1 MNIAIIGTGYVG
13 LVSGT
18 CFAEMGVNVCC
29 IDKDRAKIEALR
41 KGEIPIYEPGLAELV
56 AKNRAQGRLS
66 FYTDLREVIN
76 EVDILFIAVGTPTG
90 EGGEADL
97 QYVFAVAEEIGQL
110 ATKHLL
116 VVTKSTIPVGTTDRV
131 EEIIRAGYAKRG
143 LATLE
148 LDMANNPEFLKEG
161 AAIKD
166 FMSPDRVVVGYKSD
180 YAKNLLHRLY
190 RPFLLNN
197 YRVIS
202 MDIHSSELTKY
213 ASNAMLATRISFMN
227 ELANLAEAIGA
238 DISLVREGMGS
249 DKRIGKA
256 FLYPG
261 CGYGGSCFPKD
272 VQALASTGREHGRP
286 LTIIEQ
292 VHKVNEWQKLR
303 PYEKVVEH
311 LGDLKGKKVAVWGL
325 AFKPETDDMRQ
336 APSIVVINE
345 LIKAGAEV
353 VAFDPIAIE
362 NARNILPSGVT
373 YGQDIYDAV
382 EGADALILLTEWK
395 QFRLP
400 NWRRVKEL
408 MRGNLVVDGRN
419 IYPMD
424 ELEALGLVYTGIGI
438 NKLIT
443 TKGL

>member
-29 IDKDRAKIEALR
+29 IDKDQTKIEALR
-41 KGEIPIYEPGLAELV
+41 RGEIPIYEPGLAELV
-56 AKNRAQGRLS
+56 AKNRTQGRLS
-66 FYTDLREVIN
+66 FYTDLGEVIN

-353 VAFDPIAIE
+353 SAFDPIAIE

-400 NWRRVKEL
+400 NWKRVKEL

-419 IYPMD
+419 IYPAE
-424 ELEALGLVYTGIGI
+424 ELEALNLIYTGIGI
-438 NKLIT
+438 N
-443 TKGL
+443 

>member
-41 KGEIPIYEPGLAELV
+41 RGEIPIYEPGLAELV
-56 AKNRAQGRLS
+56 AKNRAQGRLT
-66 FYTDLREVIN
+66 FHTDLGEVIN

-180 YAKNLLHRLY
+180 YAKELLHRLY

-353 VAFDPIAIE
+353 SAFDPIAIE

-400 NWRRVKEL
+400 NWKRVKEL

-419 IYPMD
+419 IYPME

-438 NKLIT
+438 N
-443 TKGL
+443 

>member
-29 IDKDRAKIEALR
+29 IDKDQTKIEALR
-41 KGEIPIYEPGLAELV
+41 RGEIPIYEPGLAELV

-66 FYTDLREVIN
+66 FYTDLGEVIN

-180 YAKNLLHRLY
+180 YAKELLHRLY

-197 YRVIS
+197 YRVIC

-353 VAFDPIAIE
+353 SAFDPIAIE

-400 NWRRVKEL
+400 NWKRVKEL

-419 IYPMD
+419 IYPAE

-438 NKLIT
+438 N
-443 TKGL
+443 

>member
-29 IDKDRAKIEALR
+29 IDKDQTKIEALR
-41 KGEIPIYEPGLAELV
+41 RGEIPIYEPGLAELV

-66 FYTDLREVIN
+66 FYTDLGEVIN
-76 EVDILFIAVGTPTG
+76 KVDILFIAVGTPTG

-353 VAFDPIAIE
+353 SAFDPIAIE

-400 NWRRVKEL
+400 NWKRVKEL

-419 IYPMD
+419 IYPME

-438 NKLIT
+438 N
-443 TKGL
+443 

>member
-41 KGEIPIYEPGLAELV
+41 RGEIPIYEPGLAELV
-56 AKNRAQGRLS
+56 AKNRAQGRLT
-66 FYTDLREVIN
+66 FHTDLGEVIN

-180 YAKNLLHRLY
+180 YAKELLHRLY

-213 ASNAMLATRISFMN
+213 ASNAMLATRISFRN

-353 VAFDPIAIE
+353 SAFDPIAIE
-362 NARNILPSGVT
+362 NARNILPAQVA
-373 YGQDIYDAV
+373 YGQDIYDVV

-400 NWRRVKEL
+400 NWKRVKEL

-419 IYPMD
+419 IYPAE
-424 ELEALGLVYTGIGI
+424 ELEALGLEYKGIGI
-438 NKLIT
+438 N
-443 TKGL
+443 

>member
-1 MNIAIIGTGYVG
+1 MNISIIGTGYVG

-29 IDKDRAKIEALR
+29 IDKDQTKIEALR
-41 KGEIPIYEPGLAELV
+41 RGEIPIYEPGLAELV

-66 FYTDLREVIN
+66 FYTDLGEVIN

-353 VAFDPIAIE
+353 AAFDPIAIE

-373 YGQDIYDAV
+373 YGQDIYDVV

-400 NWRRVKEL
+400 NWKRVKEL

-438 NKLIT
+438 N
-443 TKGL
+443 

>member
-29 IDKDRAKIEALR
+29 IDKDQTKIEALR
-41 KGEIPIYEPGLAELV
+41 RGEIPIYEPGLAELV

-66 FYTDLREVIN
+66 FYTDLGEVIN

-110 ATKHLL
+110 ATTHLL

-197 YRVIS
+197 YRVIC

-353 VAFDPIAIE
+353 SAFDPIAIE
-362 NARNILPSGVT
+362 NARNILPAQVA
-373 YGQDIYDAV
+373 YGQDIYDVV

-400 NWRRVKEL
+400 NWKRVKEL

-419 IYPMD
+419 IYPAE

-438 NKLIT
+438 N
-443 TKGL
+443 

>member
-41 KGEIPIYEPGLAELV
+41 RGEIPIYEPGLAELV
-56 AKNRAQGRLS
+56 AKNRAQGRLT
-66 FYTDLREVIN
+66 FHTDLGEVIN

-180 YAKNLLHRLY
+180 YAKELLHRLY

-353 VAFDPIAIE
+353 SAFDPIAIE
-362 NARNILPSGVT
+362 NARNILPAQVA
-373 YGQDIYDAV
+373 YGQDIYDVV

-400 NWRRVKEL
+400 NWKRVKEL

-419 IYPMD
+419 IYPAE
-424 ELEALGLVYTGIGI
+424 ELEALGLEYKGIGI
-438 NKLIT
+438 N
-443 TKGL
+443 

>member
-18 CFAEMGVNVCC
+18 CFAEMGVSVCC
-29 IDKDRAKIEALR
+29 IDKDQTKIEALR
-41 KGEIPIYEPGLAELV
+41 RGEIPIYEPGLAELV

-66 FYTDLREVIN
+66 FYTDLGEVIN

-110 ATKHLL
+110 ATTHLL

-353 VAFDPIAIE
+353 SAFDPIAIE
-362 NARNILPSGVT
+362 NARNILPAQVA
-373 YGQDIYDAV
+373 YGQDIYDVV

-400 NWRRVKEL
+400 NWKRVKEL

-424 ELEALGLVYTGIGI
+424 ELEELGLEYKGIGI
-438 NKLIT
+438 N
-443 TKGL
+443 

>member
-29 IDKDRAKIEALR
+29 IDKDQTKIEALR
-41 KGEIPIYEPGLAELV
+41 RGEIPIYEPGLAELV

-66 FYTDLREVIN
+66 FYTDLGEVIN
-76 EVDILFIAVGTPTG
+76 KVDILFIAVGTPTG

-180 YAKNLLHRLY
+180 YAKELLHRLY

-353 VAFDPIAIE
+353 SAFDPIAIE
-362 NARNILPSGVT
+362 NARNILPAQVA
-373 YGQDIYDAV
+373 YGQDIYDVV

-400 NWRRVKEL
+400 NWKRVKEL

-419 IYPMD
+419 IYPAE
-424 ELEALGLVYTGIGI
+424 ELEALGLEYKGIGI
-438 NKLIT
+438 N
-443 TKGL
+443 

>member
-29 IDKDRAKIEALR
+29 IDKDQKKIEALR
-41 KGEIPIYEPGLAELV
+41 RGEIPIYEPGLAELV

-66 FYTDLREVIN
+66 FYTDLGEVIN

-110 ATKHLL
+110 ATTHLL

-345 LIKAGAEV
+345 LIKAGAEAS
-353 VAFDPIAIE
+353 AFDPIAIE
-362 NARNILPSGVT
+362 NARNILPSGIT

-419 IYPMD
+419 IYPAE

-438 NKLIT
+438 N
-443 TKGL
+443 

>member
-41 KGEIPIYEPGLAELV
+41 KGEMPIYEPGLAELV

-66 FYTDLREVIN
+66 FYTDLGEVIN

-110 ATKHLL
+110 ATTHLL

-292 VHKVNEWQKLR
+292 VHTVNEWQKLR

-353 VAFDPIAIE
+353 SAFDPIAIE

-373 YGQDIYDAV
+373 YGQDIYEVV

-438 NKLIT
+438 N
-443 TKGL
+443 

>member
-13 LVSGT
+13 LVSGS

-29 IDKDRAKIEALR
+29 IDKDQTKIEALR
-41 KGEIPIYEPGLAELV
+41 RGEIPIYEPGLAELV
-56 AKNRAQGRLS
+56 AKNRVQGRLT
-66 FYTDLREVIN
+66 FYTDLGEVIN

-180 YAKNLLHRLY
+180 YAKSLLHRLY

-197 YRVIS
+197 YRVIC

-353 VAFDPIAIE
+353 SAFDPIAIE
-362 NARNILPSGVT
+362 NARNILPAQVA
-373 YGQDIYDAV
+373 YGQDIYDVV

-400 NWRRVKEL
+400 NWKRVKEL

-419 IYPMD
+419 IYPAE
-424 ELEALGLVYTGIGI
+424 ELEALNLIYTGIGI
-438 NKLIT
+438 N
-443 TKGL
+443 

>member
-29 IDKDRAKIEALR
+29 IDKDQTKIEALR
-41 KGEIPIYEPGLAELV
+41 RGEIPIYEPGLAELV

-66 FYTDLREVIN
+66 FYTDLGEVIN

-180 YAKNLLHRLY
+180 YAKELLHRLY

-353 VAFDPIAIE
+353 SAFDPIAIE

-373 YGQDIYDAV
+373 YGQDTYDAV

-400 NWRRVKEL
+400 NWKRVKEL

-419 IYPMD
+419 IYPME

-438 NKLIT
+438 N
-443 TKGL
+443 

>member
-29 IDKDRAKIEALR
+29 IDKDQTKIEALR
-41 KGEIPIYEPGLAELV
+41 RGEIPIYEPGLAELV

-66 FYTDLREVIN
+66 FYTDLGEVIN
-76 EVDILFIAVGTPTG
+76 KVDILFIAVGTPTG

-197 YRVIS
+197 YRVIC

-353 VAFDPIAIE
+353 SAFDPIAIE
-362 NARNILPSGVT
+362 NARNILPAQVA
-373 YGQDIYDAV
+373 YGQDIYDVV

-400 NWRRVKEL
+400 NWKRVKEL

-419 IYPMD
+419 IYPAE
-424 ELEALGLVYTGIGI
+424 ELEALGLEYKGIGI
-438 NKLIT
+438 N
-443 TKGL
+443 

>member
-29 IDKDRAKIEALR
+29 IDKDQTKIEALR
-41 KGEIPIYEPGLAELV
+41 RGEIPIYEPGLAELV

-66 FYTDLREVIN
+66 FYTDLGEVIN

-97 QYVFAVAEEIGQL
+97 QYVFAVAEEIGLL

-180 YAKNLLHRLY
+180 YAKELLHRLY

-311 LGDLKGKKVAVWGL
+311 LGDLKGRKVAVWGL

-353 VAFDPIAIE
+353 SAFDPIAIE
-362 NARNILPSGVT
+362 NARNILPAQVA
-373 YGQDIYDAV
+373 YGQDIYDVV

-395 QFRLP
+395 QFRLH
-400 NWRRVKEL
+400 NWKRVKEL

-419 IYPMD
+419 IYPAE
-424 ELEALGLVYTGIGI
+424 ELEALGLEYKGIGI
-438 NKLIT
+438 N
-443 TKGL
+443 

>member
-29 IDKDRAKIEALR
+29 IDKDQTKIEALR
-41 KGEIPIYEPGLAELV
+41 RGEIPIYEPGLAELV
-56 AKNRAQGRLS
+56 AKNRAQGRLT
-66 FYTDLREVIN
+66 FHTDLGEVIN

-180 YAKNLLHRLY
+180 YAKELLHRLY

-197 YRVIS
+197 YRVIC

-353 VAFDPIAIE
+353 SAFDPIAIE

-400 NWRRVKEL
+400 NWKRVKEL

-438 NKLIT
+438 N
-443 TKGL
+443 

>member
-29 IDKDRAKIEALR
+29 IDKDQTKIEALR
-41 KGEIPIYEPGLAELV
+41 RGEIPIYEPGLAELV

-66 FYTDLREVIN
+66 FYTDLGEVIN
-76 EVDILFIAVGTPTG
+76 KVDILFIAVGTPTG

-180 YAKNLLHRLY
+180 YAKELLHRLY

-353 VAFDPIAIE
+353 SAFDPIAIE
-362 NARNILPSGVT
+362 NARNILPPQVA
-373 YGQDIYDAV
+373 YGQDIYDVV

-400 NWRRVKEL
+400 NWKRVKEL

-419 IYPMD
+419 IYPAE

-438 NKLIT
+438 N
-443 TKGL
+443 

>member
-66 FYTDLREVIN
+66 FYTDLGEVIN

-110 ATKHLL
+110 ATTHLL

-197 YRVIS
+197 YRVIC

-353 VAFDPIAIE
+353 SAFDPIAIE

-373 YGQDIYDAV
+373 YGQDIYEVV

-400 NWRRVKEL
+400 NWKRIKEL

-419 IYPMD
+419 IYPME
-424 ELEALGLVYTGIGI
+424 ELEALGLVHTGIGI
-438 NKLIT
+438 N
-443 TKGL
+443 

>member
-29 IDKDRAKIEALR
+29 IDKDQTKIEALR
-41 KGEIPIYEPGLAELV
+41 RGEIPIYEPGLAELV

-66 FYTDLREVIN
+66 FYTDLGEVIN

-353 VAFDPIAIE
+353 AAFDPIAIE
-362 NARNILPSGVT
+362 NARNILPSGIT
-373 YGQDIYDAV
+373 YGQDIYDVV

-400 NWRRVKEL
+400 NWKRVKGL

-419 IYPMD
+419 IYPME

-438 NKLIT
+438 N
-443 TKGL
+443 

>member
-29 IDKDRAKIEALR
+29 IDKDQTKIEALR
-41 KGEIPIYEPGLAELV
+41 RGEIPIYEPGLAELV

-66 FYTDLREVIN
+66 FYTDLGEVIN
-76 EVDILFIAVGTPTG
+76 KVDILFIAVGTPTG

-97 QYVFAVAEEIGQL
+97 QYVFAVAKEIGQL

-180 YAKNLLHRLY
+180 YAKELLHRLY

-353 VAFDPIAIE
+353 SAFDPIAIE
-362 NARNILPSGVT
+362 NARNILPPQVA
-373 YGQDIYDAV
+373 YGQDIYDVV

-400 NWRRVKEL
+400 NWKRVKEL

-419 IYPMD
+419 IYPAE
-424 ELEALGLVYTGIGI
+424 ELEALGLAYKGIGI
-438 NKLIT
+438 N
-443 TKGL
+443 

>member
-29 IDKDRAKIEALR
+29 IDKDQTKIEALR
-41 KGEIPIYEPGLAELV
+41 RGEIPIYEPGLAELV

-66 FYTDLREVIN
+66 FYTDLGEVIN
-76 EVDILFIAVGTPTG
+76 KVDILFIAVGTPTG

-180 YAKNLLHRLY
+180 YAKELLHRLY

-345 LIKAGAEV
+345 LIKTGAEV
-353 VAFDPIAIE
+353 SAFDPIAIE
-362 NARNILPSGVT
+362 NARNILPAQVA
-373 YGQDIYDAV
+373 YGQDIYDVV

-400 NWRRVKEL
+400 NWKHVKEL

-419 IYPMD
+419 IYPME

-438 NKLIT
+438 N
-443 TKGL
+443 

>member
-29 IDKDRAKIEALR
+29 IDKDQTKIEALR
-41 KGEIPIYEPGLAELV
+41 RGEIPIYEPGLAELV

-66 FYTDLREVIN
+66 FYTDLGEVIN

-110 ATKHLL
+110 ATTHLL

-180 YAKNLLHRLY
+180 YAKELLHRLY

-303 PYEKVVEH
+303 PYKKVVEH

-345 LIKAGAEV
+345 LIKAEAEV
-353 VAFDPIAIE
+353 SAFDPIAIE

-373 YGQDIYDAV
+373 YGQDIYDVV

-400 NWRRVKEL
+400 NWKRVKEL
-408 MRGNLVVDGRN
+408 MRGNLVIDGRN
-419 IYPMD
+419 IYPME
-424 ELEALGLVYTGIGI
+424 ELEELGLEYKGIGI
-438 NKLIT
+438 N
-443 TKGL
+443 

>member
-41 KGEIPIYEPGLAELV
+41 KGEMPIYEPGLAELV

-66 FYTDLREVIN
+66 FYTDLGEVIN

-292 VHKVNEWQKLR
+292 VHKVNERQKLR

-353 VAFDPIAIE
+353 SAFDPIAIE

-373 YGQDIYDAV
+373 YGQDIYEVV

-438 NKLIT
+438 N
-443 TKGL
+443 

>member
-29 IDKDRAKIEALR
+29 IDKDQTKIEALR
-41 KGEIPIYEPGLAELV
+41 RGEIPIYEPGLAELV

-66 FYTDLREVIN
+66 FYTDLGEVIN

-197 YRVIS
+197 YRVIC

-311 LGDLKGKKVAVWGL
+311 LGDLKGKKVAEWGL

-336 APSIVVINE
+336 APSIVVIHE

-353 VAFDPIAIE
+353 SAFDPIAIE
-362 NARNILPSGVT
+362 NARNILPSGIT
-373 YGQDIYDAV
+373 YGQDIYDVV

-400 NWRRVKEL
+400 NWKRVKEL

-419 IYPMD
+419 IYPME

-438 NKLIT
+438 N
-443 TKGL
+443 

>member
-197 YRVIS
+197 YRVIC

-272 VQALASTGREHGRP
+272 VQALASTGREHDRP

-353 VAFDPIAIE
+353 AAFDPIAIE

-373 YGQDIYDAV
+373 YGQDIYDVV

-400 NWRRVKEL
+400 NWKRVKEL

-419 IYPMD
+419 IYPME

-438 NKLIT
+438 N
-443 TKGL
+443 

>member
-18 CFAEMGVNVCC
+18 CFAEMGVNVSC
-29 IDKDRAKIEALR
+29 IDKDRTKIEALER
-41 KGEIPIYEPGLAELV
+41 GKLPIYEQGLAELV
-56 AKNRAQGRLS
+56 AQNRAEGRLT
-66 FYTDLREVIN
+66 FHTDLGKVIN
-76 EVDILFIAVGTPTG
+76 EVEVLFIAVGTPTG

-97 QYVFAVAEEIGQL
+97 KQVFAVAEEIGAL
-110 ATKHLL
+110 ATTHLL
-116 VVTKSTIPVGTTDRV
+116 VVTKSTVPVGTTERV
-131 EEIIRAGYAKRG
+131 EEIIRAGYARRG
-143 LATLE
+143 LEHLE
-148 LDMANNPEFLKEG
+148 LDMASNPEFLKEG

-166 FMSPDRVVVGYKSD
+166 FMSPDRVVVGYRSE
-180 YAKNLLHRLY
+180 YAGELLSRLY

-197 YRVIS
+197 YRVIA
-202 MDIHSSELTKY
+202 MDIRSSELTKY

-272 VQALASTGREHGRP
+272 VQALASTGRAHGRP

-292 VHKVNEWQKLR
+292 VHEVNERQKLR
-303 PYEKVVEH
+303 PFEKVAEQ
-311 LGDLKGKKVAVWGL
+311 LGSLKGKKVAVWGL

-336 APSIVVINE
+336 APSIVVIRQ

-353 VAFDPIAIE
+353 AAFDPIAID
-362 NARNILPSGVT
+362 NARSILPPQVA
-373 YGQDIYDAV
+373 YGQDIYEVV

-419 IYPMD
+419 IYPVE
-424 ELEALGLVYTGIGI
+424 ELEALGLEYKGIGI
-438 NKLIT
+438 N
-443 TKGL
+443 

>member
-29 IDKDRAKIEALR
+29 IDKDQTKIEALR
-41 KGEIPIYEPGLAELV
+41 TGEIPIYEPGLAELV

-66 FYTDLREVIN
+66 FYTDLGEVIN
-76 EVDILFIAVGTPTG
+76 KVDILFIAVGTPTG

-110 ATKHLL
+110 ATTHLL

-197 YRVIS
+197 YRVIC

-353 VAFDPIAIE
+353 SAFDPIAIE

-373 YGQDIYDAV
+373 YGQDIYEVV

-400 NWRRVKEL
+400 NWKRIKEL

-419 IYPMD
+419 IYPME

-438 NKLIT
+438 N
-443 TKGL
+443 

>member
-29 IDKDRAKIEALR
+29 IDKDQTKIEALR
-41 KGEIPIYEPGLAELV
+41 RGEIPIYEPGLAELV

-66 FYTDLREVIN
+66 FYTDLGEVIN

-110 ATKHLL
+110 ATTHLL

-353 VAFDPIAIE
+353 SAFDPIAIE

-400 NWRRVKEL
+400 NWKRVKEL

-424 ELEALGLVYTGIGI
+424 ELEALGLEYKGIGI
-438 NKLIT
+438 N
-443 TKGL
+443 

>member
-29 IDKDRAKIEALR
+29 IDKDQTKIEALR
-41 KGEIPIYEPGLAELV
+41 RGEIPIYEPGLAELV
-56 AKNRAQGRLS
+56 AKNRAQGRLT
-66 FYTDLREVIN
+66 FHTDLGEVIN
-76 EVDILFIAVGTPTG
+76 KVDILFIAVGTPTG

-353 VAFDPIAIE
+353 AAFDPIAIE

-373 YGQDIYDAV
+373 YGQDIYDVV

-400 NWRRVKEL
+400 NWKRVKEL

-419 IYPMD
+419 IYPME

-438 NKLIT
+438 N
-443 TKGL
+443 

>member
-29 IDKDRAKIEALR
+29 IDKDQTKIEALR
-41 KGEIPIYEPGLAELV
+41 RGEIPIYEPGLAELV
-56 AKNRAQGRLS
+56 AKNRAQGRLT
-66 FYTDLREVIN
+66 FHTDLGEVIN

-336 APSIVVINE
+336 APSIVVIHE

-353 VAFDPIAIE
+353 SAFDPIAIE
-362 NARNILPSGVT
+362 NACNILPAQVA
-373 YGQDIYDAV
+373 YGQDIYDVV

-400 NWRRVKEL
+400 NWKRVKEL

-419 IYPMD
+419 IYPAE
-424 ELEALGLVYTGIGI
+424 ELEALGLEYKGIGI
-438 NKLIT
+438 N
-443 TKGL
+443 

>member
-29 IDKDRAKIEALR
+29 IDKDQTKIEALR
-41 KGEIPIYEPGLAELV
+41 RGEIPIYEPGLAELV

-66 FYTDLREVIN
+66 FYTDLGEVIN

-353 VAFDPIAIE
+353 AAFDPIAIE

-400 NWRRVKEL
+400 NWKRVKEL

-424 ELEALGLVYTGIGI
+424 ELEALGLEYKGIGI
-438 NKLIT
+438 N
-443 TKGL
+443 

>member
-29 IDKDRAKIEALR
+29 IDKDQTKIEALR
-41 KGEIPIYEPGLAELV
+41 RGEIPIYEPGLAELV
-56 AKNRAQGRLS
+56 AKNRAQGRLT
-66 FYTDLREVIN
+66 FHTDLGEVIN

-336 APSIVVINE
+336 APSIVVIHE

-353 VAFDPIAIE
+353 SAFDPIAIE
-362 NARNILPSGVT
+362 NARNILPAQVA
-373 YGQDIYDAV
+373 YGQDIYDVV

-400 NWRRVKEL
+400 NWKRVKEL

-419 IYPMD
+419 IYPAE
-424 ELEALGLVYTGIGI
+424 ELEALGLEYKGIGI
-438 NKLIT
+438 N
-443 TKGL
+443 